1 MSLKPLWKVFAAA
14 ALLIGTGQIAVA
26 ATATTNVPVTSSVSK
41 NCSMTLG
48 GAVAFGAYDPTSATA
63 LNATGSIVVRCTKGA
78 TGLTIGM
85 NNGLHFSGTVRQM
98 IGTTS
103 GDFLQFALFQ
113 PPDNTPGTACT
124 FPGTALQDVSV
135 DSYTDTVVATVNF

>member
-1 MSLKPLWKVFAAA
+1 
-14 ALLIGTGQIAVA
+14 
-26 ATATTNVPVTSSVSK
+26 
-41 NCSMTLG
+41 MTLG

-98 IGTTS
+98 IGTSS
-103 GDFLQFALFQ
+103 GDFLQFAIYQ

-124 FPGTALQDVSV
+124 FPGTTAWTAASVLSLSTPASNAAQTYNVCGTITALQDVSV
-135 DSYTDTVVATVNF
+135 DSYTDTIVATVNF